1 MLLRGTVADNR
12 LNTFFRQVESCT
24 SSDSRRIEVAL
35 ARPEQDIATFME
47 AESYKWG
54 NSIPWS
60 EVKRLMKKHFI
71 GLATLLEAWQE
82 VTAMNY
88 CSNEPPSS
96 FLNKLQCKISALTL
110 KFPHNSIPTSDKF
123 LKKKV
128 FKGLSPNA
136 QFKLNDFLADHIP
149 LGNFMAY
156 AEEEYYQAQGM
167 SNASSNSILPLSGQF
182 NSKSQPPVADASQV
196 KTQENKID
204 ILTEKLEELSN
215 KLQTVTKRSHKVN
228 IVPIVEWVIKIC
240 QNVLIIL
247 QEESALIAIDQIVGE
262 DVMDVLDQEI

>member
-71 GLATLLEAWQE
+71 GSATLLEAWQE

-88 CSNEPPSS
+88 CSDEPPSS

-182 NSKSQPPVADASQV
+182 NSKSQPPVADASHV

-215 KLQTVTKRSHKVN
+215 KLQTVTKRSHEVN

-262 DVMDVLDQEI
+262 DAMDVLDQEI